1 MDRVDPIL
9 VVDGDADTRAMYRDA
24 LAIAGF
30 EVVEAVDGREALV
43 KALVHPPRLVITES
57 RLEFIDGYA
66 LCGILR
72 RDRATAAV
80 PILVVTTEGHP
91 AQIGRARMAGADVV
105 LVKPTSIE
113 TILQETQLLLDHR
126 HTGERGTAIKGMSKS
141 FSRLTTT
148 RPPLLP
154 PALICPSCDRPLRYE
169 RSEVGGVSH
178 RNREQWD
185 YYACSSCGSFQLR
198 QRTRKFRKVS

>member
-57 RLEFIDGYA
+57 RLAFIDGYA

-126 HTGERGTAIKGMSKS
+126 HTGERGGHQGHVEIIFAVDHDETASI
-141 FSRLTTT
+141 TTSVDMPFV
-148 RPPLLP
+148 RPS
-154 PALICPSCDRPLRYE
+154 AQIRTQRGW
-169 RSEVGGVSH
+169 R
-178 RNREQWD
+178 RE
-185 YYACSSCGSFQLR
+185 SP
-198 QRTRKFRKVS
+198 